1 VPERAATMDSDV
13 SRFGEMREV
22 LSRVLGRN
30 PVDTVGLFVL
40 LIGSGAILANA
51 LYRQPGPHPAP
62 IFSVKPRPVA
72 TGLDAAP
79 PLPRARPAAPVVA
92 TKPELSVAKQDMPVV
107 AKPESVARIPS
118 RPDPIRDV
126 LNGVAPTQ
134 GSAPAQPAA
143 PSPRVMQA
151 QRALNDFGYGPVKST
166 GVIDAA
172 TTAAV
177 QKFERA
183 RKLQV
188 TGQLTPKV
196 IREISVDTGRQI
208 D

>member
-1 VPERAATMDSDV
+1 MDSDV
-13 SRFGEMREV
+13 SRFGEMRELV
-22 LSRVLGRN
+22 SRMLGRN

-40 LIGSGAILANA
+40 LAGAGAILANA
-51 LYRQPGPHPAP
+51 LFRQPGPHPAP

-72 TGLDAAP
+72 TETAP

-92 TKPELSVAKQDMPVV
+92 SKPEMPVV
-107 AKPESVARIPS
+107 KQDAPVAAKPESMARIPT

-126 LNGVAPTQ
+126 INGTAPTHV
-134 GSAPAQPAA
+134 SAPVQPAA
-143 PSPRVMQA
+143 PSVRVMQV
-151 QRALNDFGYGPVKST
+151 QRALNDFGYGPVKAT

-188 TGQLTPKV
+188 TGQLSSKV
-196 IREISVDTGRQI
+196 IREISADTGRQI